1 MQILDFDGTLILEN
15 SSRILE
21 LEIMKKLPNS
31 LQNLLYPIFFGR
43 MKILFNKVWGFI
55 SIVFFSNRD
64 FRLFVF
70 LVLTRKYFLNS
81 KIDIYTNVSKKITF
95 RKEILK
101 SINNDTIILS
111 NGIYDLIKHILNRNG
126 INVKVIASNID
137 RFKISSLNNFSYKFS
152 ILNSFKNFYY
162 ITDDV
167 LEAKY
172 ICKRYKWEI
181 MFIKKDSLY
190 YINKSN

>member
-31 LQNLLYPIFFGR
+31 LQNLLYPIFFGG
-43 MKILFNKVWGFI
+43 MKVFFNKVWGFI

-64 FRLFVF
+64 FRLFIF

-81 KIDIYTNVSKKITF
+81 QIDIYTTVSQKITF
-95 RKEILK
+95 RPEILK
-101 SINNDTIILS
+101 TINNDTIILS
-111 NGIYDLIKHILNRNG
+111 NGISDLIKHILHMHG
-126 INVKVIASNID
+126 IKVKVIASNID
-137 RFKISSLNNFSYKFS
+137 KFKISSLNNFSYKFS

-162 ITDDV
+162 ITDDI

-172 ICKRYKWEI
+172 ICKRYKQKI
-181 MFIKKDSLY
+181 MFTQKDTLY
-190 YINKSN
+190 YINKSH